1 MKKEKA
7 YRLIAVLAVM
17 ALIISL
23 APILYL
29 TFFNYA
35 TGDDLNVAYRTH
47 MALVEGESIG
57 GIFRAIFEGV
67 KTFYLGWSGN
77 WSAAILW
84 AVEPSVWGES
94 VYHIT
99 GYVSLFFILGGSG
112 FLLWYLNRKYLND
125 SRVFFTIIFSLYAF
139 LVVQWI
145 PAGHTAIFWFAVVAN
160 YIIPYGL
167 MLMVVKWIMK
177 YMETPKKRYLVYSA
191 LALVYIGG
199 AGLMTMVVSFE
210 ILFLSICYAFFFK
223 KNKTMGFSLMIVM
236 LFFMVSAGANVLAP
250 GNSVRSGG
258 ELSFA
263 ISDILTTVAGSIVR
277 GIANIG
283 HYFIY
288 SRFLWVYIPLVVLSS
303 WELID
308 HEKCLLKFRFPIG
321 FVLITFL
328 IYCSSYAPMTFMKD
342 IEGSSG
348 HLNIYWLLFTLWI
361 TVSIVY
367 IIGNMKVRGIHIGD
381 KLLFTAR
388 IGCVALVIMACILFR
403 HFIGNMY
410 GYKCYQYINSGELAD
425 YEAQMQERFEIL
437 ANSGDGDVVL
447 PQMNVDQGPFLHFA
461 VTEDPENYTSSVI
474 AHFYGKKSVIAI
486 PREEFY
492 EKYENSAGR

>member
-1 MKKEKA
+1 
-7 YRLIAVLAVM
+7 
-17 ALIISL
+17 
-23 APILYL
+23 
-29 TFFNYA
+29 
-35 TGDDLNVAYRTH
+35 
-47 MALVEGESIG
+47 
-57 GIFRAIFEGV
+57 
-67 KTFYLGWSGN
+67 
-77 WSAAILW
+77 
-84 AVEPSVWGES
+84 
-94 VYHIT
+94 
-99 GYVSLFFILGGSG
+99 
-112 FLLWYLNRKYLND
+112 
-125 SRVFFTIIFSLYAF
+125 
-139 LVVQWI
+139 
-145 PAGHTAIFWFAVVAN
+145 
-160 YIIPYGL
+160 
-167 MLMVVKWIMK
+167 
-177 YMETPKKRYLVYSA
+177 
-191 LALVYIGG
+191 
-199 AGLMTMVVSFE
+199 MTVVVSFE
-210 ILFLSICYAFFFK
+210 ILILFIGYAFFFK
-223 KNKTMGFSLMIVM
+223 KNRTMGFSFVIIL

-288 SRFLWVYIPLVVLSS
+288 SRFLWVYIPLVVLFS

-308 HEKCLLKFRFPIG
+308 HEKCLLKFRFPVL
-321 FVLITFL
+321 FVLISFL

-342 IEGSSG
+342 IESSSG

-367 IIGNMKVRGIHIGD
+367 SIGNMKAREIHFSQ
-381 KLLFTAR
+381 KFLNVSR
-388 IGCVALVIMACILFR
+388 IGCTALVIMACILFR

-437 ANSGDGDVVL
+437 ANSDDGDVIL

-461 VTEDPENYTSSVI
+461 VTEDPENYTSSVM

-492 EKYENSAGR
+492 EKYASEGVWFN